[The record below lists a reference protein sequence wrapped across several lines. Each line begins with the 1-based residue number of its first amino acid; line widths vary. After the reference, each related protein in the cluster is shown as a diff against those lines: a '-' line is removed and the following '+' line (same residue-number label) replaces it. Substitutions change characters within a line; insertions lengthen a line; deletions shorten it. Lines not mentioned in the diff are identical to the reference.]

1 MLYLIEY
8 DLVKNYYSFM
18 VNYNFIKATNSKEA
32 FQNLYD
38 VISILRSENGCPYDK
53 ALNYKD
59 SLQNLIDEAY
69 EYLEGVNNND
79 ISSTREEVGDILLN
93 ALMLLKIHE
102 QANDF
107 TPQDALNE
115 VCEKLIRRHPHVFGD
130 VVVHNK
136 EEGLKAYYS
145 VKEGVEKKAKDPIEK
160 ISHIPSSLP
169 PLERSFE
176 IQKKLAK
183 TGFDWPNVEGVID
196 KVNEELEEVKI
207 ALENNDRDNLEEEI
221 GDLLTSVINLA
232 RFVKVNPAFAL
243 ERANNKIKNRF
254 TALFTLA
261 KERNIPLDIEHVE
274 QMNELWDEVKLRG
287 I

>member
-1 MLYLIEY
+1 
-8 DLVKNYYSFM
+8 M
-18 VNYNFIKATNSKEA
+18 VNYTFIKATNSKDA

-38 VISILRSENGCPYDK
+38 IVTILRSENGCPYDK
-53 ALNYKD
+53 ALSNKD

-69 EYLEGVNNND
+69 EYLEGATNKD
-79 ISSTREEVGDILLN
+79 TSSTREEVGDILLN

-107 TPQDALNE
+107 TPQDAINE
-115 VCEKLIRRHPHVFGD
+115 VCEKIIRRHPHVFGD

-160 ISHIPSSLP
+160 INHIPASLP

-176 IQKKLAK
+176 LQKKLAK

-196 KVNEELEEVKI
+196 KVNEELDEVKM
-207 ALENNDRDNLEEEI
+207 ALKNNDRDNLEEEI

-254 TALFTLA
+254 TALFELA